1 MDVKSFVATNIKD
14 INRKITSFKKT
25 NGDCDYEFSDLEIKE
40 YLSKNFFQI
49 FKKILLGKNC
59 KKT

>member
-1 MDVKSFVATNIKD
+1 MDIKSFVATNIKD
-14 INRKITSFKKT
+14 INRKITSFRRKP

-49 FKKILLGKNC
+49 FKKMLLGKS
-59 KKT
+59 